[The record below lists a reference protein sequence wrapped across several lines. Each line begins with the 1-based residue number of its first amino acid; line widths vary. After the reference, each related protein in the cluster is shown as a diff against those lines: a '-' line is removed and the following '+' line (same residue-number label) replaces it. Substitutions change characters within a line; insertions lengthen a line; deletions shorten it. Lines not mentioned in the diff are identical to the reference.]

1 METDEIA
8 ISISK
13 RQGTTKI
20 NLIESIPVV
29 TVVEGDDVDTWH
41 VCVNHQYRSTQ
52 FGKQSNEFETVKQL
66 RKVMRHYEK
75 LARQVQRE
83 IEWITGE
90 SEEKI

>member
-1 METDEIA
+1 METDDIA

-41 VCVNHQYRSTQ
+41 VCVNHPYRGTQ
-52 FGKQSNEFETVKQL
+52 FGKQSSEWDAIEQL
-66 RKVMRHYEK
+66 RKVKQHHER
-75 LARQVQRE
+75 LARQIQRE
-83 IEWITGE
+83 IDWITGE
-90 SEEKI
+90 TKE